1 MDYSARLAGSSV
13 FPFSIIGKSILGF
26 LFLMV
31 IIHLIVNFMRHDLP
45 PKSRKKLTTK
55 IGGGILSIAL
65 AIAIGFGLYWLV
77 PPPHVIRTTP
87 NRGSAKATQDG
98 RIEVVFDRPV
108 SRTEMKKTITPETPG
123 VWVFEQPTY
132 NTHLTRKVVFYPQE
146 TLSPDTEYT
155 ITLSGISNTLKLS
168 TPYNYEYSFRTHK
181 DPIVEKVIPGN
192 GERLQETGI
201 KIFLSESA
209 EGSHIELEFFPTISF
224 ETKLDSERRVITVI
238 PREKLEPSAHYR
250 MKVFLTDMR
259 KDLSTK
265 EMIEEGQLAEVFDGS
280 FQTQGLPGIA
290 SVIPVGGQVAIDD
303 TVAVRFTKPMNK
315 QSVEQNF
322 LIEPEVEGK
331 IDWADDYLL
340 VFNPEK
346 YEYNTKYTVA
356 ISGKALTATG
366 EALGNEVLG
375 HFTTLGEVGV
385 EKIMPANGDLGV
397 GINTPIK
404 VTLNQEVSRPSAEA
418 NFSVTPSLKGKFS
431 WLGRTMVFTPEQ
443 PLNKN
448 TTYLVKLDPGV
459 KSLKGLDSE
468 KGFVAGFSTT
478 QTTFKL
484 PVPAYLQQHSLSCEV
499 ASLRMALVYRGINAS
514 EEELLNRVGYD
525 PTPHSG
531 GLWGNPYTA
540 FVGNVDGKQM
550 TTGYGVYWGPIA
562 RVARSYTQASE
573 FSGWTTKQLLTE
585 VAKGNPVIVWGYSG
599 GGRAMYWNTPSGEKI
614 YAVTGEHTYVV
625 VGFVGTPENPSRIIV
640 NDSLV
645 GQVYMTK
652 QTFEKK
658 WNAFGKSGVVVY

>member
-181 DPIVEKVIPGN
+181 DPIVEKVIPGK

-346 YEYNTKYTVA
+346 YEFP
-356 ISGKALTATG
+356 ISLIICSMDDAKVMFAQSTLS
-366 EALGNEVLG
+366 LKISKVRSEVLSIG
-375 HFTTLGEVGV
+375 TYKNTITNEIIKNSDLRNKV
-385 EKIMPANGDLGV
+385 EKY
-397 GINTPIK
+397 
-404 VTLNQEVSRPSAEA
+404 VS
-418 NFSVTPSLKGKFS
+418 NI
-431 WLGRTMVFTPEQ
+431 
-443 PLNKN
+443 KN
-448 TTYLVKLDPGV
+448 TNNTVTYSVLSTQIDNQFKPKTKLE
-459 KSLKGLDSE
+459 SE
-468 KGFVAGFSTT
+468 EIAS
-478 QTTFKL
+478 
-484 PVPAYLQQHSLSCEV
+484 YLTNF
-499 ASLRMALVYRGINAS
+499 MNFLVYLFLL
-514 EEELLNRVGYD
+514 EL
-525 PTPHSG
+525 S
-531 GLWGNPYTA
+531 
-540 FVGNVDGKQM
+540 
-550 TTGYGVYWGPIA
+550 
-562 RVARSYTQASE
+562 S
-573 FSGWTTKQLLTE
+573 
-585 VAKGNPVIVWGYSG
+585 
-599 GGRAMYWNTPSGEKI
+599 
-614 YAVTGEHTYVV
+614 
-625 VGFVGTPENPSRIIV
+625 
-640 NDSLV
+640 
-645 GQVYMTK
+645 
-652 QTFEKK
+652 
-658 WNAFGKSGVVVY
+658 